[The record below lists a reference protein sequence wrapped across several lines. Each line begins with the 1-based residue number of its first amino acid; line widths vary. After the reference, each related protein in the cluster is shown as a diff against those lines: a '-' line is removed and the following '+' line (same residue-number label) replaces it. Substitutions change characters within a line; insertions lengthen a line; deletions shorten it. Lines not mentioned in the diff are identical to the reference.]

1 MQQASKQVPQ
11 LASNAQRAI
20 VLLLLEH
27 PDGLASRELIVE
39 LDDLVPNTLT
49 DALAAL
55 TEADVIAADE
65 GERIRASRCA
75 WHLDALSLICA

>member
-1 MQQASKQVPQ
+1 MHDASKQVPQ
-11 LASNAQRAI
+11 PSSSVQRAI

-27 PDGLASRELIVE
+27 PDGLASSELIVE
-39 LDDLVPNTLT
+39 LDDLAPNTLT

-55 TEADVIAADE
+55 TEEEVILSDE
-65 GERIRASRCA
+65 GERIRASRCT

>member
-1 MQQASKQVPQ
+1 MQDASKQVPQ
-11 LASNAQRAI
+11 PSSNAQRAV

-27 PDGLASRELIVE
+27 PDGLASSELIIE
-39 LDDLVPNTLT
+39 LDDLAPDMLA

-55 TEADVIAADE
+55 ADE
-65 GERIRASRCA
+65 GVIAGHEERVRVSRCV

>member
-1 MQQASKQVPQ
+1 MQHASKQVPQ
-11 LASNAQRAI
+11 PSSNAQRAI

-27 PDGLASRELIVE
+27 PDGLRSPELIAE
-39 LDDLVPNTLT
+39 LDDLAPNTLA

-55 TEADVIAADE
+55 TEEDVISVG

>member
-1 MQQASKQVPQ
+1 MQHASKQVPQ
-11 LASNAQRAI
+11 PSSNAQRAI

-27 PDGLASRELIVE
+27 PDGLASPELIVE
-39 LDDLVPNTLT
+39 LDDLAPNPLT

-55 TEADVIAADE
+55 TEEGVIAADE
-65 GERIRASRCA
+65 ERIRASRCV